1 MADFKQAATV
11 IRGTLG
17 ADDVQSAKQI
27 IDMTP
32 GLQRLYRNIDPL
44 FRIYNAL
51 SRNRRATN
59 PKINWLLKDEFPR
72 WWYLTTSVA
81 ASATAGAT
89 VTLIPAFTAGGSAD
103 TKAFA
108 VGDVIQYPNGVVSA
122 THTNTGVVT
131 TVNAGVSIVVDPIG
145 YASNGSSVDKKLTA
159 TTAGDKIVILHMAA
173 EEYSQSPT
181 AKVVQDTTEW
191 NYVNFLRVPYIIG
204 NIEKDVSQYSGPERT
219 ERREE
224 MMRLIRLEAESN
236 IIWGERY
243 KIDTGAGS
251 AGTQYFGR
259 GFWEYIRAGA
269 GANILSNWTAGFTEA
284 DLDEY
289 LVQGPCK
296 AGYGSDRR
304 IWFMSTELYLKMT
317 ELMKKKVG
325 NLPEKN
331 MFGLTFESYRAPGG
345 KEVLIREHHLFSDDH
360 EGKGLIVDPSYAEVR
375 PYGTQGTIRLL
386 TDIQENDRAG
396 IKDEWQVIFGLQLN
410 RIEPH
415 GIQTP

>member
-11 IRGTLG
+11 LTGTLG

-32 GLQRLYRNIDPL
+32 GLQRLYKNIDPL

-51 SRNRRATN
+51 SRGRTATN
-59 PKINWLLKDEFPR
+59 PKFNWLLKDEFPR

-81 ASATAGAT
+81 ESASAGAT
-89 VTLIPAFTAGGSAD
+89 VVLKPAATAGGSVV
-103 TKAFA
+103 TKGFS
-108 VGDVIQYPNGVVSA
+108 VGDVVQYPNGTMNDSYTNIGVVSA
-122 THTNTGVVT
+122 IS
-131 TVNAGVSIVVDPIG
+131 AGTSITVDPIG
-145 YASNGSSVDKKLTA
+145 YASNGTSSDKKFPA
-159 TTAGDKIVILHMAA
+159 TTSGDKIVLLHMAA

-224 MMRLIRLEAESN
+224 TMRLIRIEAESN
-236 IIWGERY
+236 LIFGERY

-251 AGTQYFGR
+251 YGTQYFGR
-259 GFWEYIRAGA
+259 GFWEYIRNGA
-269 GANILSNWTAGFTEA
+269 GTNILHNWTAGFTES

-296 AGYGSDRR
+296 AGYGSDTRL
-304 IWFMSTELYLKMT
+304 WFMSTELYLKMT

-331 MFGLTFESYRAPGG
+331 MFGLTFEQYKAPGG
-345 KEVLIREHHLFSDDH
+345 KSVLIREHHLFSDDH
-360 EGKGLIVDPSYAEVR
+360 EGKGLIVDPSYAEIR
-375 PYGTQGTIRLL
+375 PYGSQGTIRLL

-396 IKDEWQVIFGLQLN
+396 IKDEWQVIFGLQVS
-410 RIEPH
+410 RQEPH
-415 GIQTP
+415 GIQMP